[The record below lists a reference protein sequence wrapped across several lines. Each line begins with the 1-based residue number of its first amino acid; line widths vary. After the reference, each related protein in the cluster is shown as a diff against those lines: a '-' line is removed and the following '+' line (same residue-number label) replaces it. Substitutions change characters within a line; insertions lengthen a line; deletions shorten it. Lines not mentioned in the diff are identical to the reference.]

1 MAKRKP
7 GRLFPLEFDV
17 LECGIALQASGGSF
31 YGFALARAL
40 SDHSGDELTA
50 HGTLYKA
57 LGRMKDAGLL
67 DSTWENSATADA
79 ESRPRRR
86 LYTVTGEG
94 EKAYQAEAQA
104 LGADAVAERRRARA
118 GNAIPGLPRLGT
130 DMGGLA

>member
-7 GRLFPLEFDV
+7 GRLFPIEFDI
-17 LECGIALQASGGSF
+17 LECGLALQAHEGSF

-40 SDHSGDELTA
+40 SENSGGELTA

-67 DSTWENSATADA
+67 ESSWESSIVADA
-79 ESRPRRR
+79 DNRPRRR

-94 EKAYQAEAQA
+94 MKAHQAEAEA

-118 GNAIPGLPRLGT
+118 GNAIPGIPRLGV
-130 DMGGLA
+130 DVGGLA